1 MSLVVVKLMV
11 LQNKIVINDEVMN
24 VFYEKYID
32 EYSKILME
40 KIQSNV

>member
-1 MSLVVVKLMV
+1 MV